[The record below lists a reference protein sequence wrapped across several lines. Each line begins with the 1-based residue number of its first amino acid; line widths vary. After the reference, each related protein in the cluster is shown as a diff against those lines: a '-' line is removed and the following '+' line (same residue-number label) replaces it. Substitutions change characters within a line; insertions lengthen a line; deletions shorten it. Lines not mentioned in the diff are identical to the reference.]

1 MKVLIVEDE
10 RKVASL
16 LRVGLSEHGFAVDV
30 VHSGTAG
37 LKSAL
42 KSTYDVIVLDVLLP
56 GMNGFEVLAKLREN
70 KNTTPVLLLTA
81 LGEVQ
86 DKIKGLNLG
95 GDDYLTK
102 PFDFDELLARIN
114 ALVRRSGV
122 NTDEV
127 LSAGNLV
134 LDKKTHR
141 VKRDGRDVE
150 LTTKEFQLLVF
161 LLEHKNQII
170 TRAMISQHVWD
181 IAFDTGT
188 NVIDVYIN
196 YLRRKIDRD
205 TDTKLIQTIRGIGY
219 MLSDP

>member
-16 LRVGLSEHGFAVDV
+16 LRIGLSEHGFVVDV
-30 VHSGTAG
+30 VHSGNSG
-37 LKSAL
+37 LTSAI
-42 KSTYDVIVLDVLLP
+42 KGGYDVIVLDVLLP
-56 GMNGFEVLAKLREN
+56 GINGFEVLAKLREN
-70 KNTTPVLLLTA
+70 RNTTPVLLLTA

-122 NTDEV
+122 NTDEM
-127 LSAGNLV
+127 LSAGDLV

-141 VKRDGRDVE
+141 VKRDGKDIE

-161 LLEHKNQII
+161 LLEHKNQVI

-188 NVIDVYIN
+188 NVIEVYIN

-205 TDTKLIQTIRGIGY
+205 TDTKLIQTIRGVGY